1 LSFDEYLKDS
11 NNKTNGMMTF
21 SLVPSKNGPM
31 AMSRVDINMTMGMGM
46 K

>member
-1 LSFDEYLKDS
+1 
-11 NNKTNGMMTF
+11 MMTF